1 MALDMLSS
9 LMILVCAVALV
20 ILVSL
25 TVYTWY
31 KWHMKE
37 VQQPATPYQAAGAE
51 LAVEMTSYTPHHAQ
65 SHFQKGYLNAAGS
78 DSPNL
83 SGSRTFL
90 NDEVL
95 KQKPNPPP
103 PAFESKDVVFHANVE
118 RNPDEMKS
126 SDIVFHANGPFA
138 DNKTTNG
145 IQTGQVV
152 YNLDGTSGK
161 RRWTESLV
169 PGEDEDE
176 RDVSH
181 RKNTY
186 L

>member
-1 MALDMLSS
+1 MALDKLSS

-37 VQQPATPYQAAGAE
+37 EQQAAAPNQAASAE
-51 LAVEMTSYTPHHAQ
+51 LAVEMTSYTPHHPQ
-65 SHFQKGYLNAAGS
+65 SHFQRGYLNVAGR

-103 PAFESKDVVFHANVE
+103 PSFESKDVVFHANAE
-118 RNPDEMKS
+118 RNPDVLRS
-126 SDIVFHANGPFA
+126 SDIVFHANGPFV

-145 IQTGQVV
+145 IQAGQVV
-152 YNLDGTSGK
+152 YDVEDTSGK
-161 RRWTESLV
+161 RRWTESIV
-169 PGEDEDE
+169 PGDDEDE
-176 RDVSH
+176 KEVSH